1 MNPVQHRDP
10 RNGEDPWRSIAFACL
25 LMAFTGSSSEAI
37 VATQSDDLIGEIQTI
52 RLNEGSTLLDVARR
66 FDLGYVDIR
75 AANPT
80 IDPWLPGSDASVL
93 VPTEYVLPAAP
104 RRGIVIN
111 LAELRLYY
119 FPAKSAPAQTFP
131 IGIGSSG
138 IETPV
143 GETAVIRKA
152 TNPTWYPPPSIRAED
167 PDLPESVPPGP
178 NNPMGDYALYLGWKG
193 YAVHGTNKPWGVGRR
208 VSHGCIRLYPEDIA
222 RLFPQVTV
230 GTPVTVV
237 DQPMKLGWHAGEL
250 YLEIHPTQA
259 QADQIE
265 AGETVT
271 ALPVLDLEGIVAKAA
286 GAAVAR
292 IDWAAVETAEVERTG
307 VPGRITRPEQS
318 P

>member
-1 MNPVQHRDP
+1 M
-10 RNGEDPWRSIAFACL
+10 AFAS
-25 LMAFTGSSSEAI
+25 ASAQAA
-37 VATQSDDLIGEIQTI
+37 VAAQTDDLIGEMQTI
-52 RLNEGSTLLDVARR
+52 RLGKGDTLLDVARR

-80 IDPWLPGSDASVL
+80 IDPWLPGTASVL
-93 VPTEYVLPAAP
+93 VPTRYVLPAAP

-119 FPAKSAPAQTFP
+119 FPARSGPVQAFP

-143 GETAVIRKA
+143 GGTEVVRKA
-152 TNPTWYPPPSIRAED
+152 TNPTWYPPPSIRAEN
-167 PDLPESVPPGP
+167 PELPESVPPGP
-178 NNPMGDYALYLGWKG
+178 DNPMGDYALYLGWKG

-222 RLFPQVTV
+222 RLFPQIAV

-237 DQPMKLGWHAGEL
+237 DQPAKLGWHAGEL
-250 YLEIHPTQA
+250 YLEVHPTQT

-265 AGETVT
+265 AGEPMT
-271 ALPVLDLEGIVAKAA
+271 ALPILDLAGLVAKAA
-286 GAAVAR
+286 GAAVDR
-292 IDWAAVETAEVERTG
+292 VDWAAVETAEVERTG
-307 VPGRITRPEQS
+307 MPVRITRPDQT